1 MENILKL
8 VIHRTKSLKRK
19 GKILYNTST
28 TKQDNYRRSA
38 SFCISGSADDMVEF
52 TAKSIQSFRR
62 TQRVKR
68 YEAKA
73 TAQSVFSPDQD
84 VEKVRLGLSEVCIT
98 VTLLV

>member
-1 MENILKL
+1 
-8 VIHRTKSLKRK
+8 
-19 GKILYNTST
+19 
-28 TKQDNYRRSA
+28 
-38 SFCISGSADDMVEF
+38 MVEF

-84 VEKVRLGLSEVCIT
+84 VEKVRLGLSEVCTSIM
-98 VTLLV
+98 VISLVY

>member
-1 MENILKL
+1 MKL
-8 VIHRTKSLKRK
+8 AIHRTKNPKRK
-19 GKILYNTST
+19 GEILYNST
-28 TKQDNYRRSA
+28 THKKNNFRRSA
-38 SFCISGSADDMVEF
+38 SFCISGSADDMIEF

-84 VEKVRLGLSEVCIT
+84 VEKVRLGLSEVCIM
-98 VTLLV
+98 VIYLV

>member
-1 MENILKL
+1 MKL
-8 VIHRTKSLKRK
+8 AIHRTKSLKRK
-19 GKILYNTST
+19 GRILYNALTA
-28 TKQDNYRRSA
+28 KYDHFRRSA

-84 VEKVRLGLSEVCIT
+84 VEKVRLGLSEVCIM
-98 VTLLV
+98 VIYLV